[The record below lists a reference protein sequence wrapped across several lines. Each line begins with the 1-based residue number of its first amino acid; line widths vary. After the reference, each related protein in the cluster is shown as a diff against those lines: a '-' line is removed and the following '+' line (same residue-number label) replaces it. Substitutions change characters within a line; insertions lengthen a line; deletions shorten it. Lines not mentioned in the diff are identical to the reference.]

1 MKKHIKNL
9 KRKLKIFDPK
19 LKEECGIFGI
29 SNTKDASA
37 LTALG
42 LHALQ
47 HRGQEG
53 CGIVTFDGKQYFS
66 EKRFGLVGDNFNK
79 EKILKKLQGD
89 YAIGHNRYS
98 TTGENTL
105 RNIQPFFADTNAGG
119 IGVAHNGNLTNSIS
133 LRKKLVDEGAIF
145 YTTSDTETIVQLIAK
160 SKRAKTIDK
169 IVDAIFQIQ
178 GGYALVMLTQTSLVG
193 VRDPFGIRPLVIGK
207 LKNSYVLASETC
219 ALDIIGAKFIREVE
233 NGEIVLIEND
243 ELTSI
248 KPFPPKKVRPCVFE
262 YIYFARPDSILDS
275 KTAYEHRKNLG
286 AELAK
291 ENDINADIVV
301 PVPDSGNAAALGFSQ
316 KLKINFEHGLI
327 RNHYVGRTFIEPSQK
342 IRSLGVKLKLNANET
357 TIKNKKII
365 LVGHKGHQEVIGTSG
380 QAKMEIIDDREEF
393 NLDNKNSVNDKDVI
407 VLSQT
412 TLSVRDTE
420 STIDKIK
427 NIYPK
432 ASIRNDICYATTNRQ
447 EVTVKLAKKV
457 DLILVVGASNSS
469 NCNRL
474 RDVSIQSGTNAYLIN
489 SFKEIDNNWLK
500 GIKKLGITSGASTP
514 DKLVYEIVKELNP
527 KKLLRF
533 HDIDEEIKFEIPRK
547 VKQLLDE

>member
-1 MKKHIKNL
+1 MDIYLASPRGFCAGVVLAIDLVEIAIEKYGAPVYVKHQIVHNPVVVSEVETKGAITVENVSEIPNDSVVVFSAHGSPPSDYELAAKKNL
-9 KRKLKIFDPK
+9 KVI
-19 LKEECGIFGI
+19 
-29 SNTKDASA
+29 DA
-37 LTALG
+37 T
-42 LHALQ
+42 
-47 HRGQEG
+47 
-53 CGIVTFDGKQYFS
+53 C
-66 EKRFGLVGDNFNK
+66 
-79 EKILKKLQGD
+79 
-89 YAIGHNRYS
+89 
-98 TTGENTL
+98 
-105 RNIQPFFADTNAGG
+105 
-119 IGVAHNGNLTNSIS
+119 
-133 LRKKLVDEGAIF
+133 
-145 YTTSDTETIVQLIAK
+145 
-160 SKRAKTIDK
+160 
-169 IVDAIFQIQ
+169 
-178 GGYALVMLTQTSLVG
+178 
-193 VRDPFGIRPLVIGK
+193 PLVTK
-207 LKNSYVLASETC
+207 VHNE
-219 ALDIIGAKFIREVE
+219 AKKYSRE
-233 NGEIVLIEND
+233 G
-243 ELTSI
+243 
-248 KPFPPKKVRPCVFE
+248 
-262 YIYFARPDSILDS
+262 
-275 KTAYEHRKNLG
+275 
-286 AELAK
+286 
-291 ENDINADIVV
+291 
-301 PVPDSGNAAALGFSQ
+301 
-316 KLKINFEHGLI
+316 
-327 RNHYVGRTFIEPSQK
+327 
-342 IRSLGVKLKLNANET
+342 
-357 TIKNKKII
+357 KKII

-474 RDVSIQSGTNAYLIN
+474 REVSIQSGTNAYLIN